1 MTYCTKHT
9 RNALIANLRAYS
21 VPVLA
26 LIDTMSTTQSN
37 PYEPTQRLIDNPSRL
52 RELYITRDL
61 GYRTIA
67 DEYAQ
72 CSKSTVRRAIQEY
85 GIDEEYEQVQREKK
99 SRRGLSPPQP
109 QPKDLEWSD
118 MV

>member
-1 MTYCTKHT
+1 MAT
-9 RNALIANLRAYS
+9 N
-21 VPVLA
+21 
-26 LIDTMSTTQSN
+26 QSN
-37 PYEPTQRLIDNPSRL
+37 PYEPTQRLIDNPTRL
-52 RELYITRDL
+52 RELFITKDL

-67 DEYAQ
+67 NKHAQ

-118 MV
+118 VA